1 MSDSRTGSAPTVL
14 RIVLGKRLKE
24 LRSAAGMSFRAA
36 ARRLDVSELTV
47 RRMENGDHGLKIPYL
62 EGLLHSYGVPRAEAD
77 DFIALA
83 RKANEPGW
91 WHRYRDAL
99 PDWFSVYVSLES
111 AASLMRSYEP
121 HYVPGLLQTEGYA
134 RAILEV
140 GDPNGTK
147 EETERRVALRV
158 KRQELLATPDA
169 PTIWAVL
176 DETVFRR
183 PVADDPAVMRAQ
195 IDRLLEM
202 SHAQNI
208 TLQVMPFSAGPHV
221 GAFGPFH
228 LFRFEMPELPD
239 VVYTEGLTGA
249 NYLDE
254 RADVVAYLEA
264 LDRMCA
270 QAATVARTRDILA
283 ALREE
288 L

>member
-1 MSDSRTGSAPTVL
+1 MSDSRTTSAPTVL

-24 LRSAAGMSFRAA
+24 LRLAADISLRSAAK
-36 ARRLDVSELTV
+36 RLDVSELTI
-47 RRMENGDHGLKIPYL
+47 RRMENGDHGLKIPYV
-62 EGLLHSYGVPRAEAD
+62 EGLLQTYGVPPTESE
-77 DFIALA
+77 DFITLA

-91 WHRYRDAL
+91 WHRFRDAL

-111 AASLMRSYEP
+111 AASLIRTYEP
-121 HYVPGLLQTEGYA
+121 HYVPGLLQTEDYA
-134 RAILEV
+134 RAILGI
-140 GDPNGTK
+140 GDPNGTA
-147 EETERRVALRV
+147 EDMERRVALRI
-158 KRQELLATPDA
+158 KRQELLVRPDA
-169 PTIWAVL
+169 PITWVVM

-183 PVADDPAVMRAQ
+183 SIATAGVMRAQ
-195 IDRLLEM
+195 VDRLLEM

-208 TLQVMPFSAGPHV
+208 TLQIMPFSAGHHV

-239 VVYTEGLTGA
+239 VVYTESLTGA

-283 ALREE
+283 ELREE